1 MVYHS
6 DKVLILSFN
15 AAFLP
20 VKEFDVQEE
29 NKMRNP
35 LEGLLFK
42 YTNVVKGWQF
52 RWFVLNPETG
62 YLEYYMPEEK
72 TKRPRGTVHLAGAV
86 ISPSDEDSELFI
98 LSSACGEVYK
108 LRASDAKERQFWVN
122 RLRAVAEY
130 HTQNIAERN
139 PPLANRDRVISD
151 VSGNNKVDNK
161 PPHNVYQT
169 PPNIITSPIS
179 PVVNS
184 IASVT
189 DALSSVKD
197 ILQKT
202 EKHYKA
208 LSKVMDD
215 LPTSKSLDTDVLLLK
230 ATAHATILCLEQ
242 CYTILQHQQLAANF
256 PSGLPVGATVEWVEP
271 NRTPPLTRRT
281 VDAYTKSPLVSVSSV
296 S

>member
-1 MVYHS
+1 ML
-6 DKVLILSFN
+6 K
-15 AAFLP
+15 A
-20 VKEFDVQEE
+20 KEFDVQEE
-29 NKMRNP
+29 NKMRYP
-35 LEGLLFK
+35 LEGQLFK

-72 TKRPRGTVHLAGAV
+72 SKRPRGTVHLAGAV

-98 LSSACGEVYK
+98 LSAACGEVYK

-139 PPLANRDRVISD
+139 PPLINRDRVISD
-151 VSGNNKVDNK
+151 TAGNNTKIENK
-161 PPHNVYQT
+161 NLYH
-169 PPNIITSPIS
+169 TSPNAIPSPVS

-197 ILQKT
+197 VLQKT
-202 EKHYKA
+202 EKHYNA

-215 LPTSKSLDTDVLLLK
+215 LPSSKYLDTDVLLLK
-230 ATAHATILCLEQ
+230 ATAHATVLCLEQ
-242 CYTILQHQQLAANF
+242 CYTILQNQQLAANF

-271 NRTPPLTRRT
+271 NRTPPLTKRT
-281 VDAYTKSPLVSVSSV
+281 LDAYTKSPLVSVSSV